1 MASVRR
7 DELVLMYLKCGV
19 MLANQ
24 VPLISALIHA
34 KSESTSSRLT
44 MALDQMIAEIS
55 TGETLADAMSHHQ
68 DVFPQAVLTLVRA
81 AEETGAVDLVFR
93 NLAEYSLYSSLAAW
107 KS

>member
-24 VPLISALIHA
+24 IPLVSALGHA
-34 KSESTSSRLT
+34 KLESTSSRLK
-44 MALDQMIAEIS
+44 MALDRMITEIS
-55 TGETLADAMSHHQ
+55 SGETLADAMSHYQ

-93 NLAEYSLYSSLAAW
+93 NLAEYSLYPSLASW
-107 KS
+107 KL